1 MSLSSFCV
9 VTNALRLNLVNIH
22 DSSHDKKIKQHS
34 KSNTN
39 DVTIKIKGMMCGH
52 CEAHIKSAL
61 EETGVTVKEVSHEK
75 GIAIVNGKVSNEK
88 LKQAVE
94 NAGYKVV
101 KFI

>member
-1 MSLSSFCV
+1 
-9 VTNALRLNLVNIH
+9 
-22 DSSHDKKIKQHS
+22 
-34 KSNTN
+34 
-39 DVTIKIKGMMCGH
+39 MMCGH